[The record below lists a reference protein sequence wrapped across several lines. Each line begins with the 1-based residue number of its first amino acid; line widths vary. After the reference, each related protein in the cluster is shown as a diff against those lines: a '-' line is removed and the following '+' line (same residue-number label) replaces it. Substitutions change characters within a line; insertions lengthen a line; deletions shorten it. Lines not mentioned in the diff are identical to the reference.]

1 MAAGDRRLNGRER
14 TKMMV
19 QQQEQQ
25 SRQDAVTAERFA
37 GAKTYE
43 EYVAGIKQN
52 QEKFADNFAKATV
65 PNKLAER
72 LRRIAARDGG
82 PARLLVIGEDWC
94 PDVYRG
100 MPVAKKIADAA
111 GIEMRVLARDENP
124 DTIVP
129 FRKDGEFDS
138 IPVLVFYS
146 RDHRYIAHFV
156 ERPRRANDEMR
167 EALSPVFGPSGTRQL
182 TEQLGREPTEAEK
195 TAARA
200 DAAQRYEEFQSS
212 SPYWAR
218 WRDYTVQEVVELLEA
233 ASG

>member
-1 MAAGDRRLNGRER
+1 
-14 TKMMV
+14 MV
-19 QQQEQQ
+19 QQQRQ
-25 SRQDAVTAERFA
+25 SRQDAVTAARFA
-37 GAKTYE
+37 GAKTYD

-52 QEKFADNFAKATV
+52 REKFADNFAKANV
-65 PNKLAER
+65 PDDLAER
-72 LRRIAARDGG
+72 LRRLAARDGG
-82 PARLLVIGEDWC
+82 PAKLLVIGEDWC

-124 DTIVP
+124 DSIVP

-156 ERPRRANDEMR
+156 ERPRKANEEMR

-195 TAARA
+195 SSARA
-200 DAAQRYEEFQSS
+200 DAARRYDEFQAS
-212 SPYWAR
+212 SPYWGR

-233 ASG
+233 ASD